1 MISKNLQKIKIS
13 RTKEDFWSNN
23 CIKITNF
30 QTTRDQKI
38 NTVYRWNRF
47 KKINIKFNKAYS
59 NIVTQNT
66 SYSNTYSNSG
76 KLPIDSK
83 KFSMKSQANFHRK
96 KISPIPKKNESSKNI
111 VEPILKLKPNYNRDN
126 KINVINLFKLSMM
139 FNNINTDKNNNI
151 EVKKPRIYSNRS
163 SSFKRNK
170 FSFLEE
176 NHSSKNKNAQKI
188 KFKCTHDFN
197 LFLNNDSL
205 RQYKKKSENMPHIKN
220 DITSI
225 YKTSKFLNN
234 VIDYLGGKLYK
245 LRTQNNEKQFIK
257 LKNESNREKLNEKIL
272 KIKEKRGEIGQDKI
286 FFKKQ
291 YDTDEEEIINNK
303 LKLRAKLNYRNGFS
317 SNSFNSMKYKIFSN
331 RILNKYKWTS

>member
-1 MISKNLQKIKIS
+1 MISKNPKQIKFS
-13 RTKEDFWSNN
+13 RTKEDFWRNN

-30 QTTRDQKI
+30 QTNRDHKI

-47 KKINIKFNKAYS
+47 KKITIKFNKAYS
-59 NIVTQNT
+59 NIATQNT
-66 SYSNTYSNSG
+66 SLSNTYSNNG

-83 KFSMKSQANFHRK
+83 KFNLKSQTNFHRK
-96 KISPIPKKNESSKNI
+96 KISPIPKRTESAKNI
-111 VEPILKLKPNYNRDN
+111 VEPILKLKPNYKRDN

-139 FNNINTDKNNNI
+139 FNNIHTDKN
-151 EVKKPRIYSNRS
+151 
-163 SSFKRNK
+163 
-170 FSFLEE
+170 FLDE
-176 NHSSKNKNAQKI
+176 NHSGKNKNAQKI
-188 KFKCTHDFN
+188 RFRCKLDFN
-197 LFLNNDSL
+197 QFLNNDSL
-205 RQYKKKSENMPHIKN
+205 RQYKEKSENMPHIKN

-225 YKTSKFLNN
+225 YKTSKFLSN

-245 LRTQNNEKQFIK
+245 LRTKNNGKEIIRLKSETNRKK
-257 LKNESNREKLNEKIL
+257 LYEKIL
-272 KIKEKRGEIGQDKI
+272 KVKEKRGEVGQDKI

-303 LKLRAKLNYRNGFS
+303 LKLRSKIIYRNGFS